1 MTVPNDIIIDN
12 LRPYRDS
19 QLQETDAWMASD
31 RGLTQEQTDE
41 LLAYRQALRDF
52 PATVD
57 FEAIVWPKIPS
68 WMV

>member
-1 MTVPNDIIIDN
+1 MTVPDIIILDN
-12 LRPYRDS
+12 LRLTRNRV
-19 QLQETDAWMASD
+19 LIETDAWMASD

-41 LLAYRQALRDF
+41 LLAYRQALRDM

-57 FEAIVWPKIPS
+57 PQNIVWPEIPV

>member
-19 QLQETDAWMASD
+19 QLRESDAWMASD
-31 RGLTQEQTDE
+31 RGLSQEQINE

-52 PATVD
+52 PSTVNL
-57 FEAIVWPKIPS
+57 ENIVWPTIPT

>member
-1 MTVPNDIIIDN
+1 VTIPIDIVIDN
-12 LRPYRDS
+12 LRPERDELL
-19 QLQETDAWMASD
+19 QLTDSWMASD

-52 PATVD
+52 PATVNV
-57 FEAIVWPKIPS
+57 EAIVWPLIPT

>member
-12 LRPYRDS
+12 LRNERDAYLVYS
-19 QLQETDAWMASD
+19 DPWMASD

-57 FEAIVWPKIPS
+57 PEAIVWPVIPT

>member
-1 MTVPNDIIIDN
+1 MTVPDDIIIDN
-12 LRPYRDS
+12 LRNERDAYLR
-19 QLQETDAWMASD
+19 QTDPWLASD

-41 LLAYRQALRDF
+41 LLAYRQTLRDF

-57 FEAIVWPKIPS
+57 PRAIVWPSRPS

>member
-1 MTVPNDIIIDN
+1 MSVPVELILSN
-12 LRPYRDS
+12 LRSERDLYLK
-19 QLQETDAWMASD
+19 QTDPWMASD

-57 FEAIVWPKIPS
+57 PENIVWPSMPS